1 MSKIILVSATPLEHG
16 GLKELNGIPIFH
28 IGIGK
33 ISAASNLTEIL
44 WNEEPDVVINFG
56 SCGNL
61 KDHKIGEVL
70 EVGEVIND
78 MDTAGLSEIPV
89 IKLSEEGVK
98 CFTTDT
104 IYDGSHERYTD
115 SYNKSVKECGIVDM
129 ECYALAHVCKER
141 DIPFHSYKWVSDDGT
156 PSHWVENCK
165 VGFDNFKSIL
175 SNITS
180 TANITVTE
188 RHIEP
193 EKIEL
198 DNNGNIIKQ

>member
-1 MSKIILVSATPLEHG
+1 LSKIILVSATPLEHG

-33 ISAASNLTEIL
+33 INAASNLTEIL

-61 KDHKIGEVL
+61 KNHKIGEVL
-70 EVGEVIND
+70 EVSTVAND
-78 MDTAGLSEIPV
+78 MDTAGLSKIPI
-89 IKLSEEGVK
+89 IKLSGEGVK

-115 SYNKSVKECGIVDM
+115 SYNKSVKKCDIVDM
-129 ECYALAHVCKER
+129 ECYALASVCEQR
-141 DIPFHSYKWVSDDGT
+141 NIPFHSYKWVSDDGT

-165 VGFDNFKSIL
+165 AGFENFKTIF
-175 SNITS
+175 N
-180 TANITVTE
+180 
-188 RHIEP
+188 
-193 EKIEL
+193 
-198 DNNGNIIKQ
+198 NIIKDGEQE